1 MTLALLVTA
10 LLGQTMYEWTDSRG
24 EVHFTDDKSSIPKG
38 AKVKTTEGEELTTI
52 DAPPMPTTSKPGKS
66 TGQPIARCADSKKK
80 VDALEARL
88 TKAKEQHEL
97 ALLRWQGNCAEVR
110 SKFGADE
117 EARCLR
123 RGRKSAAP
131 PEPNYAALEKETEA
145 AADAHRRAQ
154 VSGCTESR

>member
-1 MTLALLVTA
+1 MTLALLVAA
-10 LLGQTMYEWTDSRG
+10 LLGQTIYEWTDSRG

-38 AKVKTTEGEELTTI
+38 AKVKTTEGEEINTI
-52 DAPPMPTTSKPGKS
+52 EAPTLPTGSRPVKSGK
-66 TGQPIARCADSKKK
+66 TIERCAVTKKK
-80 VDALEARL
+80 LEALETRL
-88 TKAKEQHEL
+88 TKAKEQHES
-97 ALLRWQGNCAEVR
+97 ALLRWQGNCAQIR
-110 SKFGADE
+110 SKFGAEE

-131 PEPNYAALEKETEA
+131 PESNYAALEKETEA